1 MGMKTKNKKTIF
13 ICQISGSVLKIAK
26 CIADSSSRMKVSD
39 VAVEVLSSDSDD
51 KGLIEKSSRAFK
63 ELGYN
68 RNPIIV
74 SLPRIQATCRQL
86 RLPSQSPQEIE
97 NIIRL
102 QRGAYLPYP
111 AEELVT
117 AYEVISVD
125 SQGYSHLNL
134 TIAQKDVISRYVQLF
149 SSFKPAAFCVVL
161 SSYGLSRLYSYLNP
175 GNAASVTLIAIDF
188 GHAELAVTANKKLLF
203 SRYFNLDI
211 TKSDWQNSFI
221 DEFNKSRDV
230 YRKEIPGEMPD
241 KVIIL
246 GGGKT
251 TEEAAEALREKVG
264 LSAQTLPYYQ
274 ALTCEY
280 SADKIPSDGYSF
292 AGIAGLGAGD
302 IEESLYLLPRE
313 IKEKNRI
320 LAQRKERLHMI
331 LLLAALIAV
340 WILALTRNL
349 DNKSRYLGL
358 LQAEMSKIAQQA
370 QPLEAM
376 DKKIRMLESRSAKE
390 ALNLVLLPE
399 LYKTVPSQVY
409 LNNLA
414 CEEESKITLR
424 GYAPELNSVLAFVS
438 KLESSAVLR
447 DFDVKIKYATKR
459 KTSKGEFIDFEIS
472 GSKLK

>member
-1 MGMKTKNKKTIF
+1 
-13 ICQISGSVLKIAK
+13 V
-26 CIADSSSRMKVSD
+26 
-39 VAVEVLSSDSDD
+39 
-51 KGLIEKSSRAFK
+51 
-63 ELGYN
+63 
-68 RNPIIV
+68 
-74 SLPRIQATCRQL
+74 
-86 RLPSQSPQEIE
+86 
-97 NIIRL
+97 
-102 QRGAYLPYP
+102 
-111 AEELVT
+111 
-117 AYEVISVD
+117 
-125 SQGYSHLNL
+125 
-134 TIAQKDVISRYVQLF
+134 QKDIIARFVNLF
-149 SSFKPAAFCVVL
+149 ASFKPSRFSVVL
-161 SSYGLSRLYSYLNP
+161 SSYGLSRLYEYLDHKS
-175 GNAASVTLIAIDF
+175 ADSVTLIGIDSS
-188 GHAELAVTANKKLLF
+188 HAELAIAANKKLLF